1 MMTAEI
7 LSAEYVR
14 DGLDGRQHGCYAAAM
29 VLLDRPA
36 AALAWLGRHGTI
48 AVAASMF
55 VGIALPPL
63 GALIRPYFAET
74 VIGLLLL
81 AFLRVDPG
89 ALRAQWREPRLL
101 LVAAVWT
108 MLIQPVLAL
117 GMLAGTMHL
126 IGGAFPASLAL
137 ALVLHAV
144 APPTF
149 SSPSLATL
157 IGLNGAISL
166 AVLIACTAI
175 TPLTSPALVA
185 AFFGS
190 EVSLSPLALG
200 LRLVLILAGA
210 ALTALAIRAVAG
222 KAWVERQ
229 AERLDGLSVL
239 MLFGFAI
246 ALMGDVL
253 PNTLTQ
259 PLLVLGLIA
268 LSTSVSVALTAAT
281 ALAFLLSG
289 REAAFT
295 LGHTSGSRNM
305 GLMLAAASAGSAPE
319 FVWLYVA
326 LAQFPIYL
334 LPLLYKPLVRRLMP
348 RQDASP

>member
-1 MMTAEI
+1 MA
-7 LSAEYVR
+7 
-14 DGLDGRQHGCYAAAM
+14 
-29 VLLDRPA
+29 LLERLGS
-36 AALAWLGRHGTI
+36 ALAWLGRHGTL

-55 VGIALPPL
+55 AGIALPPL

-74 VIGLLLL
+74 VIGLLVL
-81 AFLRVDPG
+81 AFLRVDPA

-101 LVAAVWT
+101 AFAAIWS
-108 MLIQPVLAL
+108 MLILPVLAL
-117 GMLAGTMHL
+117 GGLAALTHFAA
-126 IGGAFPASLAL
+126 GALPASLIL

-149 SSPSLATL
+149 SSPSLAAL

-166 AVLIACTAI
+166 ALLIACTAL
-175 TPLTSPALVA
+175 TPFISPALVA
-185 AFFGS
+185 AFSGS
-190 EVSLSPLALG
+190 EVTLSPVALG

-210 ALTALAIRAVAG
+210 ACAALAIRAIAG
-222 KAWVERQ
+222 KEWIERQ
-229 AERLDGLSVL
+229 SQRIDGLSVL

-253 PNTLTQ
+253 PNTIAN

-268 LSTSVSVALTAAT
+268 LSTAVSVALTAIT
-281 ALAFLLSG
+281 ALVFLRAG
-289 REAAFT
+289 RATAFT

-305 GLMLAAASAGSAPE
+305 GLMLAAASGAVPE

-334 LPLLYKPLVRRLMP
+334 LPLVYKPLVRRLT
-348 RQDASP
+348 ASR